1 MNRTPPNRVNNGN
14 TRKRCRIAGR
24 KDPRSYD
31 GPSYRFHLFRV
42 QRSAAHP
49 HASAANPSPVR
60 CALQLD
66 FAIHVSSEIIQPDC
80 SIDLY
85 RPDWPSHGRGLLCL
99 VEMTASMDRDFQL
112 FSPIQS
118 KDAHTENLLFPD
130 TSQDDKNQDWT
141 QWMKWDDQFAESNTT
156 DLPSIS
162 PTDAVDHRSSTSQAT
177 FSPAISLD
185 FTKNAPESFSG
196 ATPATTV
203 NRKRKS
209 TSDDDG
215 SMVSGM
221 VQQGPKIQKPKRA
234 HNVIEKRYRANLN
247 DKIAELRD
255 SVPALRAAKNAS
267 GNSADDDDVPASKLN
282 KASILS
288 KATEYIRHLE
298 IRNKRLEEENMAL
311 KNRMRQVDRAAD
323 QTLTSTASL
332 SSPSNYTASTE
343 ASSSPSIFSHG
354 ADSPSDHSPGSHYPP
369 EGLLKAPDSFR
380 KMWESSSQDNSY
392 QRSYIQDERGDKT
405 HPGGG
410 RRRSNFPNKYM
421 LGALAGLMVLEGMAP
436 EKKSDS
442 TAKGLLAVPVNFL
455 NNIQSPSV
463 GYWQSIIRSYWYSW
477 HVRAIIHF
485 LILACLVV
493 GSAFAVFV
501 YLFNSQPIRQ
511 CRPLKTAP
519 VPDTTSP
526 SNFRR
531 QAWLTS
537 IQQVGVPRHSFFRE
551 WYAVTSRC
559 FEYVLRCL
567 LGWRLYSWVT
577 GITEEDEKGRV
588 KTWDIAIDAQ
598 LAGGD
603 LEISRSRLVLTVFA
617 AGTLPRIPMR
627 MMQKALH
634 CRILLWRVGHPGS
647 WSFHISNDVARAI
660 ARYQWEQAR
669 LSQELLP
676 ADHPDALPSH
686 IAALLKIG
694 SDDVMTDPIIQRAAN
709 LTWNRPTREGT
720 DDDEALLDIVE
731 EDPAIQSS
739 LDALAAWWSSHLL
752 QSALLRYF
760 EASSGGDDSKKN
772 RDVFKKQIK
781 LALDVAP
788 PLSAAHTRALVMNA
802 VFLEQNRVENIGKV
816 LSALPS
822 DKGKDKQCHASN
834 FLDSSLPISVRDE
847 IAIAVRCAMIAA
859 VFTARNAGDTS
870 LPAAFTVARAATW
883 FNKLA
888 LDPVELTLL
897 GFAAVYHLLHIL
909 ASDADYIASSDSAPS
924 TLSDA
929 SDADVSSADIDQHP
943 KSSKQEIHP
952 QSIPNL
958 GRVAAEI
965 IYWARNAYNPAFY
978 GFTGKIVEIIEKECI
993 SLCEEAGI
1001 DIHEHLEAQKPTD
1014 KRLNQSETDDR
1025 REEHIEVTEQAED
1038 VETRVKTDDCTNH
1051 ADPVEADSE
1060 S

>member
-1 MNRTPPNRVNNGN
+1 
-14 TRKRCRIAGR
+14 
-24 KDPRSYD
+24 
-31 GPSYRFHLFRV
+31 
-42 QRSAAHP
+42 
-49 HASAANPSPVR
+49 
-60 CALQLD
+60 
-66 FAIHVSSEIIQPDC
+66 
-80 SIDLY
+80 
-85 RPDWPSHGRGLLCL
+85 
-99 VEMTASMDRDFQL
+99 MTAPVDRDFQL
-112 FSPIQS
+112 FSPVHS
-118 KDAHTENLLFPD
+118 AKDSQAENLLFTDPTHDD
-130 TSQDDKNQDWT
+130 TNQDWS
-141 QWMKWDDQFAESNTT
+141 QWMRWDDQFDQGPNNHAQTA
-156 DLPSIS
+156 DPPSIS
-162 PTDAVDHRSSTSQAT
+162 PNDAMDHTSSTSQTT
-177 FSPAISLD
+177 FSPEVSLD
-185 FTKNAPESFSG
+185 FAKHPPESFSG
-196 ATPATTV
+196 APATSQNTTS
-203 NRKRKS
+203 RKRKS

-215 SMVSGM
+215 STVSGSVPESGKM
-221 VQQGPKIQKPKRA
+221 PKPKRA

-247 DKIAELRD
+247 EKIAELRD
-255 SVPALRAAKNAS
+255 SVPALRAAKSAS
-267 GNSADDDDVPASKLN
+267 GNAVDDDDVPASKLN

-288 KATEYIRHLE
+288 KATGYIRHLE
-298 IRNKRLEEENMAL
+298 IRNKRLDEENMAL
-311 KNRMRQVDRAAD
+311 KNRMKQVDKAAD
-323 QTLTSTASL
+323 QSLTSTASL
-332 SSPSNYTASTE
+332 SSPSNYTVSTD
-343 ASSSPSIFSHG
+343 ASSSPSIFSHSE
-354 ADSPSDHSPGSHYPP
+354 DPPSEHSPSSLYPP
-369 EGLLKAPDSFR
+369 EGLMKVPDSFKR
-380 KMWESSSQDNSY
+380 MWESSPQDSSY
-392 QRSYIQDERGDKT
+392 RESYIQDGNDDKKSAG
-405 HPGGG
+405 GGG
-410 RRRSNFPNKYM
+410 RRRPNFPNKYM
-421 LGALAGLMVLEGMAP
+421 LGALAGLMVLEGMGT
-436 EKKSDS
+436 EKKTDS
-442 TAKGLLAVPVNFL
+442 NAKGLLAVPVNFL

-463 GYWQSIIRSYWYSW
+463 GYWQAILRSYWYSW

-493 GSAFAVFV
+493 GSAFVVFV

-511 CRPLKTAP
+511 YHPLKSAT

-647 WSFHISNDVARAI
+647 WSFHISNDAARAI
-660 ARYQWEQAR
+660 ARYQWGQAR
-669 LSQELLP
+669 LLQRLFP
-676 ADHPDALPSH
+676 QDHPDALPSH
-686 IAALLKIG
+686 IAALLKIE
-694 SDDVMTDPIIQRAAN
+694 SDDVMTDHIIQRAAN

-760 EASSGGDDSKKN
+760 EASSGDNGSKKS
-772 RDVFKKQIK
+772 RDAFKKQIK

-788 PLSAAHTRALVMNA
+788 QLSAAHTRALVMNA
-802 VFLEQNRVENIGKV
+802 VFLEQNRVENIGQV

-822 DKGKDKQCHASN
+822 DKGKDKQCHGSN
-834 FLDSSLPISVRDE
+834 FLDSSLPISVREE
-847 IAIAVRCAMIAA
+847 IEIAVRCAMIAA
-859 VFTARNAGDTS
+859 VFTARSSGDAS
-870 LPAAFTVARAATW
+870 LPACFTVERAATW

-897 GFAAVYHLLHIL
+897 GFAAVYHLLHVL
-909 ASDADYIASSDSAPS
+909 ASDTDYLVSSDSSSSSSPVSEASDADI
-924 TLSDA
+924 
-929 SDADVSSADIDQHP
+929 SSADDEPLMAHKRGIQ
-943 KSSKQEIHP
+943 P
-952 QSIPNL
+952 QSMPNL
-958 GRVAAEI
+958 GRVAAEL

-978 GFTGKIVEIIEKECI
+978 GFTANIVEIIEKECT
-993 SLCEEAGI
+993 SLCEGLGI
-1001 DIHEHLEAQKPTD
+1001 DISHHLENQKPKDRRTSESPPADDQQD
-1014 KRLNQSETDDR
+1014 KREAGNRDVSEQS
-1025 REEHIEVTEQAED
+1025 D
-1038 VETRVKTDDCTNH
+1038 VDSVDTSLKPDDCTNH
-1051 ADPVEADSE
+1051 ADTVVGAVSE

>member
-1 MNRTPPNRVNNGN
+1 MATPNIN
-14 TRKRCRIAGR
+14 
-24 KDPRSYD
+24 S
-31 GPSYRFHLFRV
+31 
-42 QRSAAHP
+42 
-49 HASAANPSPVR
+49 
-60 CALQLD
+60 
-66 FAIHVSSEIIQPDC
+66 
-80 SIDLY
+80 
-85 RPDWPSHGRGLLCL
+85 
-99 VEMTASMDRDFQL
+99 DFQL
-112 FSPIQS
+112 FSPVQTS
-118 KDAHTENLLFPD
+118 QNAQNENLLFPD
-130 TSQDDKNQDWT
+130 TAQDDSNQDWT
-141 QWMKWDDQFAESNTT
+141 QWMRWDDQFADGTNHQSQLSL

-162 PTDAVDHRSSTSQAT
+162 PNETEYRSNTSQAT
-177 FSPAISLD
+177 FSPDVSFD
-185 FTKNAPESFSG
+185 FTKNPPESFLGKDGVSG
-196 ATPATTV
+196 SKNATNVNGTPAQQLNGSPLSTGVT
-203 NRKRKS
+203 RKRKS

-215 SMVSGM
+215 STVSGM
-221 VQQGPKIQKPKRA
+221 VQEGPKPKPKRA

-255 SVPALRAAKNAS
+255 SVPALRSAKNA
-267 GNSADDDDVPASKLN
+267 GVTVEDDEVPANKLN

-298 IRNKRLEEENMAL
+298 TRNKRLEEENMAL
-311 KNRMRQVDRAAD
+311 KNRMRQVDKASD

-332 SSPSNYTASTE
+332 SSPSNYTVSTE
-343 ASSSPSIFSHG
+343 SGDSSSPSIFSHSEDPPG
-354 ADSPSDHSPGSHYPP
+354 DHSPSSLYPP
-369 EGLLKAPDSFR
+369 EGLMKAPDSFKR
-380 KMWESSSQDNSY
+380 MWDSSPRDSAY
-392 QRSYIQDERGDKT
+392 RESYIQGSSDCTKA
-405 HPGGG
+405 PQVGGV
-410 RRRSNFPNKYM
+410 RRRTNFPNKYM
-421 LGALAGLMVLEGMAP
+421 IGALAGLMILEGMGN
-436 EKKSDS
+436 EKDTES
-442 TAKGLLAVPVNFL
+442 TAKGLLAVPIDFL
-455 NNIQSPSV
+455 KNLNTPPV
-463 GYWQSIIRSYWYSW
+463 GYLQAILRSYWYSW

-485 LILACLVV
+485 FILACLVV

-501 YLFNSQPIRQ
+501 YLFNSQPILQ
-511 CRPLKTAP
+511 YRPSKSAP

-634 CRILLWRVGHPGS
+634 CRILLWRVGSPGS
-647 WSFHISNDVARAI
+647 WSFHISNDAARAI

-669 LSQELLP
+669 ILQNSLP
-676 ADHPDALPSH
+676 KDHPDALPSH
-686 IAALLKIG
+686 IAALLKID
-694 SDDVMTDPIIQRAAN
+694 SDDVMTDNITQRAAN

-760 EASSGGDDSKKN
+760 EASSGGYDSKKS
-772 RDVFKKQIK
+772 RDIFKTQIK

-788 PLSAAHTRALVMNA
+788 QLSAAHTRALVMNA

-822 DKGKDKQCHASN
+822 DNGKDKQCRGSN
-834 FLDSSLPISVRDE
+834 FLDSSLPISIREE
-847 IAIAVRCAMIAA
+847 ISIAVRCAMIAA
-859 VFTARNAGDTS
+859 VFTARATGEDS
-870 LPAAFTVARAATW
+870 LPASFTVERASMW
-883 FNKLA
+883 FNKIA

-897 GFAAVYHLLHIL
+897 GFAAVYHLLHVL
-909 ASDADYIASSDSAPS
+909 TSNTEYLASSDSSRS
-924 TLSDA
+924 TSVSESSEGD
-929 SDADVSSADIDQHP
+929 DSSASMDEEPVKRNNDAQPLPAH
-943 KSSKQEIHP
+943 
-952 QSIPNL
+952 IPNI
-958 GRVAAEI
+958 GRVAAEL

-978 GFTGKIVEIIEKECI
+978 GFTAHIVEVIDKECVEI
-993 SLCEEAGI
+993 CENAGI
-1001 DIHEHLEAQKPTD
+1001 NLDDYMDTEK
-1014 KRLNQSETDDR
+1014 LNEEKATRRISQSSQMDNGQEKNHSGNHNNTRDSGVHDADAVR
-1025 REEHIEVTEQAED
+1025 TSLDSKTNDSMTNGDNALAVPAPAE
-1038 VETRVKTDDCTNH
+1038 
-1051 ADPVEADSE
+1051 S
-1060 S
+1060 